1 MIKVLLITNPKSGI
15 LSFED
20 SLNNVINQFKKYDIE
35 YTLSKTEYAAHAVEL
50 VKQADLK
57 QYDSVCAMGG
67 DGTLF
72 EVLNG
77 MLSRSENER
86 IPISIIPNGTGNS
99 FMKTVGIEN
108 VVDAIGKI
116 SKNEP
121 KNLDMMRVVCG
132 ENIYY
137 SLNLIGWG
145 MATDISVLAEKLRFF
160 GGQRYNIASV
170 FEIIKN
176 KKRDSKLIVDGK
188 ERDEAF
194 SFIIACNTKYVGKD
208 MKMAPKAK
216 IDDGEID
223 LIIVKKTSS
232 LTLFSVFPKLFDGSH
247 IDHNACEYVH
257 CKSFSIQPSEDG
269 SLNIDGEIIGTT
281 PVSVNIVK
289 NGVELIV

>member
-1 MIKVLLITNPKSGI
+1 
-15 LSFED
+15 
-20 SLNNVINQFKKYDIE
+20 
-35 YTLSKTEYAAHAVEL
+35 
-50 VKQADLK
+50 
-57 QYDSVCAMGG
+57 MGG

-77 MLSRSENER
+77 MLNRSENER

-116 SKNEP
+116 SKNES
-121 KNLDMMRVVCG
+121 KKLDMMRAVCG

-176 KKRDSKLIVDGK
+176 KSCLLYTSPSPRD
-188 ERDEAF
+188 
-194 SFIIACNTKYVGKD
+194 
-208 MKMAPKAK
+208 
-216 IDDGEID
+216 
-223 LIIVKKTSS
+223 
-232 LTLFSVFPKLFDGSH
+232 
-247 IDHNACEYVH
+247 
-257 CKSFSIQPSEDG
+257 
-269 SLNIDGEIIGTT
+269 
-281 PVSVNIVK
+281 
-289 NGVELIV
+289 

>member
-15 LSFED
+15 LSYED
-20 SLNNVINQFKKYDIE
+20 SLNNVIKEFKKYDIE

-50 VKQADLK
+50 VKQKDLK

-77 MLSRSENER
+77 MLNRRENER

-116 SKNEP
+116 FKNEP

-145 MATDISVLAEKLRFF
+145 MATDISVLAEKLRVF
-160 GGQRYNIASV
+160 GGQRYNIASI

-176 KKRDSKLIVDGK
+176 KRRYSKLIVDGK
-188 ERDEAF
+188 ERDRSF

-232 LTLFSVFPKLFDGSH
+232 FTLFSVFPKLFDGSH

-257 CKSFSIQPSEDG
+257 CKSFSIQPKELG
-269 SLNIDGEIIGTT
+269 SLNIDGEIIGST

-289 NGVELIV
+289 NGVELVV

>member
-15 LSFED
+15 LSHED
-20 SLNNVINQFKKYDIE
+20 SLSSVINEFKKYDIE
-35 YTLSKTEYAAHAVEL
+35 YTLRKTKYAAHAVEL
-50 VKQADLK
+50 VKQTDLK

-77 MLSRSENER
+77 MLNRSENER

-108 VVDAIGKI
+108 VVDAVGKI
-116 SKNEP
+116 YKNET
-121 KNLDMMRVVCG
+121 KNLDMMRAVCG

-176 KKRDSKLIVDGK
+176 KRRDSKLI
-188 ERDEAF
+188 
-194 SFIIACNTKYVGKD
+194 
-208 MKMAPKAK
+208 
-216 IDDGEID
+216 
-223 LIIVKKTSS
+223 
-232 LTLFSVFPKLFDGSH
+232 
-247 IDHNACEYVH
+247 
-257 CKSFSIQPSEDG
+257 
-269 SLNIDGEIIGTT
+269 IDGEEPVSYTHLTLPTT
-281 PVSVNIVK
+281 PYV
-289 NGVELIV
+289 

>member
-1 MIKVLLITNPKSGI
+1 MIKVLLISNPKSGI
-15 LSFED
+15 LRHED
-20 SLNNVINQFKKYDIE
+20 SLNVVINEFKNYDIE
-35 YTLSKTEYAAHAVEL
+35 YTLNKTEYAGHAVGL
-50 VKQADLK
+50 VKQTDLK

-77 MLSRSENER
+77 MLARGENKR

-108 VVDAIGKI
+108 VENAVKKI

-121 KNLDMMRVVCG
+121 KKLDMMRAVCG
-132 ENIYY
+132 ENTYY

-145 MATDISVLAEKLRFF
+145 MATDISVLAEKLRVL

-176 KKRDSKLIVDGK
+176 KRRDSKLIVDGK
-188 ERDEAF
+188 ELDSSF

-232 LTLFSVFPKLFDGSH
+232 FTLFSVFPKLFDGSH

-257 CKSFSIQPSEDG
+257 CKSFSIQPNELG
-269 SLNIDGEIIGTT
+269 SLNIDGEIIGST
-281 PVSVNIVK
+281 PFSVNIVK

>member
-1 MIKVLLITNPKSGI
+1 MIKVLLVTNPKSGI
-15 LSFED
+15 LSYKD
-20 SLNNVINQFKKYDIE
+20 SLNTVINEFKKYDIE
-35 YTLSKTEYAAHAVEL
+35 FTLNKTEYAGHAVDL
-50 VKQADLK
+50 VKQIDLK

-77 MLSRSENER
+77 VLAKGENER

-108 VVDAIGKI
+108 VDDAIGKI

-121 KNLDMMRVVCG
+121 KKLDMMRAVCG

-145 MATDISVLAEKLRFF
+145 MATDISVLAEKLRVL

-176 KKRDSKLIVDGK
+176 KRRDSKLIVDGK
-188 ERDEAF
+188 ERDSSF

-208 MKMAPKAK
+208 MKMAPNAK

-232 LTLFSVFPKLFDGSH
+232 FTLFSVFPKLFDGSH
-247 IDHNACEYVH
+247 INHKACEYVH
-257 CKSFSIQPSEDG
+257 CKSFSIQPKEHG
-269 SLNIDGEIIGTT
+269 RLNIDGEIIGST
-281 PVSVNIVK
+281 PVSVNVVR

>member
-15 LSFED
+15 LSHED
-20 SLNNVINQFKKYDIE
+20 SLNNVINKFKEYDIE
-35 YTLSKTEYAAHAVEL
+35 FTLNKTEYAGHAVDL
-50 VKQADLK
+50 VKKADLK

-77 MLSRSENER
+77 MLARGENER

-99 FMKTVGIEN
+99 FMKTIGMEN
-108 VVDAIGKI
+108 VDDAIGKI

-121 KNLDMMRVVCG
+121 KKLDMMRAVCG

-145 MATDISVLAEKLRFF
+145 MATDISVLAEKLRVF
-160 GGQRYNIASV
+160 GGQRYNIASI

-176 KKRDSKLIVDGK
+176 KRRDSKLIVDGK
-188 ERDEAF
+188 ERDSSF
-194 SFIIACNTKYVGKD
+194 SFIIACNTKYVGKN

-232 LTLFSVFPKLFDGSH
+232 FTLFSVFPKLFDGSH

-257 CKSFSIQPSEDG
+257 CKSFSIQPKEHG
-269 SLNIDGEIIGTT
+269 SLNIDGEIIGST

>member
-1 MIKVLLITNPKSGI
+1 MIEVLLITNPKSGI
-15 LSFED
+15 LNFED
-20 SLNNVINQFKKYDIE
+20 CLNNVINEFKKYNIE
-35 YTLSKTEYAAHAVEL
+35 YTLNKTEYAGHAVDL
-50 VKQADLK
+50 VKQTDLK

-77 MLSRSENER
+77 MLARDESER

-108 VVDAIGKI
+108 VVNAIEKL

-121 KNLDMMRVVCG
+121 KKLDMMRAVCG

-137 SLNLIGWG
+137 SINLIGWG
-145 MATDISVLAEKLRFF
+145 MATDISVLAEKLRVF

-176 KKRDSKLIVDGK
+176 KRRDSKLIIDGK
-188 ERDEAF
+188 ERNSCF

-232 LTLFSVFPKLFDGSH
+232 FTLFSVFPKLFDGSH

-257 CKSFSIQPSEDG
+257 CKSFSIQPKEHG
-269 SLNIDGEIIGTT
+269 SLNIDGEIIGST

>member
-1 MIKVLLITNPKSGI
+1 MIKVLLIANPKSGI
-15 LSFED
+15 LSYED
-20 SLNNVINQFKKYDIE
+20 SLNDVISIFKKYDIE
-35 YTLSKTEYAAHAVEL
+35 YTLSKTEYAGHAVDL
-50 VKQADLK
+50 VKKTDLN

-77 MLSRSENER
+77 MLTRSENER
-86 IPISIIPNGTGNS
+86 IPISIIPSGTGNS

-108 VVDAIGKI
+108 VVDAVGKI

-121 KNLDMMRVVCG
+121 KKLDMMRAVCG

-176 KKRDSKLIVDGK
+176 KRRDSKLIVDGK
-188 ERDEAF
+188 ERDGAF

-232 LTLFSVFPKLFDGSH
+232 FTLFSVFPKLFDGSH

-257 CKSFSIQPSEDG
+257 CKSFSIQPNELG
-269 SLNIDGEIIGTT
+269 SLNIDGEIIGST
-281 PVSVNIVK
+281 PVSVNVVK
-289 NGVELIV
+289 NGIELIV

>member
-15 LSFED
+15 LSFDD
-20 SLNNVINQFKKYDIE
+20 SLNTVISEFKKYNIE
-35 YTLSKTEYAAHAVEL
+35 YTLSKTKYVAHAVEL
-50 VKQADLK
+50 VKKTDLK

-77 MLSRSENER
+77 MLTRTENER
-86 IPISIIPNGTGNS
+86 IPLSIIPNGTGNS

-108 VVDAIGKI
+108 VVDAVRKI

-121 KNLDMMRVVCG
+121 KKVDMMKAVCG

-176 KKRDSKLIVDGK
+176 KRRDSKLIVDGK
-188 ERDEAF
+188 ERDGAF

-232 LTLFSVFPKLFDGSH
+232 FTLFSVFPKLFDGSH
-247 IDHNACEYVH
+247 IDHDACDYIH
-257 CKSFSIQPSEDG
+257 CKSFSIQPREHG
-269 SLNIDGEIIGTT
+269 SLNIDGEIIGST

-289 NGVELIV
+289 NGIELIV

>member
-1 MIKVLLITNPKSGI
+1 MIEVFLITNPKSGI

-20 SLNNVINQFKKYDIE
+20 CLNNVINEFKKYNIG
-35 YTLSKTEYAAHAVEL
+35 YTLNKTEYAGHAVDL
-50 VKQADLK
+50 VKQTDLK

-77 MLSRSENER
+77 MLARDENER

-108 VVDAIGKI
+108 VVNAIERL

-121 KNLDMMRVVCG
+121 KKLDMMRAVCG

-137 SLNLIGWG
+137 SINLIGWG
-145 MATDISVLAEKLRFF
+145 MATDISVLAEKLRVF

-176 KKRDSKLIVDGK
+176 KRRDSKLIIDGK
-188 ERDEAF
+188 ERNSCF

-232 LTLFSVFPKLFDGSH
+232 FTLFSVFPKLFDGSH

-257 CKSFSIQPSEDG
+257 CKSFSIQPKEYG
-269 SLNIDGEIIGTT
+269 SLNIDGEIIGST

-289 NGVELIV
+289 NGVELII

>member
-1 MIKVLLITNPKSGI
+1 MIKVLLIANPKSGI
-15 LSFED
+15 LSYED
-20 SLNNVINQFKKYDIE
+20 SLNIVISNFKKYDIE
-35 YTLSKTEYAAHAVEL
+35 YTLSKTEYAGHAVNL
-50 VKQADLK
+50 VNKTDLK

-77 MLSRSENER
+77 MLTRSENER
-86 IPISIIPNGTGNS
+86 IPISIIPSGTGNS
-99 FMKTVGIEN
+99 FMKTVSIEN
-108 VVDAIGKI
+108 VVDAVGKI

-121 KNLDMMRVVCG
+121 KKLDMMRAVCG

-176 KKRDSKLIVDGK
+176 KRRDSKLIIDGK
-188 ERDEAF
+188 ERDGAY

-208 MKMAPKAK
+208 MRAVARIIRTYVYERRRAAGMGWQEA
-216 IDDGEID
+216 IITGSTYRDHRLLVD
-223 LIIVKKTSS
+223 LIAEYGSDHERKRTHASKMRG
-232 LTLFSVFPKLFDGSH
+232 KLGMKGGLSEARLE
-247 IDHNACEYVH
+247 AC
-257 CKSFSIQPSEDG
+257 
-269 SLNIDGEIIGTT
+269 LNSA
-281 PVSVNIVK
+281 PRYYR
-289 NGVELIV
+289 

>member
-15 LSFED
+15 LSYEE
-20 SLNNVINQFKKYDIE
+20 SLSNVINKFKICDIE
-35 YTLSKTEYAAHAVEL
+35 YTLNKTEYAGHAVDL
-50 VKQADLK
+50 VKKIDLK

-77 MLSRSENER
+77 MLTKRENER

-99 FMKTVGIEN
+99 FLKTLGIEN
-108 VVDAIGKI
+108 VDDAIGKI

-121 KNLDMMRVVCG
+121 KKLDMMRAECG

-145 MATDISVLAEKLRFF
+145 MATDISVLAEKLRVL

-188 ERDEAF
+188 ERDSSF
-194 SFIIACNTKYVGKD
+194 SFIIACNTMYVGKD

-232 LTLFSVFPKLFDGSH
+232 FTLFSVFPKLFDGSH

-257 CKSFSIQPSEDG
+257 CKSFSIQPEDHS
-269 SLNIDGEIIGTT
+269 SLNIDGEIIGST
-281 PVSVNIVK
+281 PVSVNVVK

>member
-15 LSFED
+15 LRYED
-20 SLNNVINQFKKYDIE
+20 SLNNVINEFKKYDIE
-35 YTLSKTEYAAHAVEL
+35 YTLRNTEYAAHAVEL
-50 VKQADLK
+50 VKQTDLK

-77 MLSRSENER
+77 MLNRSENER

-99 FMKTVGIEN
+99 FMKTVGIED

-145 MATDISVLAEKLRFF
+145 MATDISVLAEKLRLF

-176 KKRDSKLIVDGK
+176 KRIDSKLIVDGE
-188 ERDEAF
+188 ERDGAF
-194 SFIIACNTKYVGKD
+194 SFIIACNTKYVGKG

-232 LTLFSVFPKLFDGSH
+232 FTLFSVFPKLFDGSH
-247 IDHNACEYVH
+247 IDHDACEYVH
-257 CKSFSIQPSEDG
+257 CKSFSIQPREHS
-269 SLNIDGEIIGTT
+269 SLNIDGEIIGST

>member
-1 MIKVLLITNPKSGI
+1 M
-15 LSFED
+15 
-20 SLNNVINQFKKYDIE
+20 KKYYLIVNPAGGTKKGLKILETVKPIFDNSGVHVDI
-35 YTLSKTEYAAHAVEL
+35 LLTEYAGHAREL
-50 VKQADLK
+50 ANTLDFSGYNGL
-57 QYDSVCAMGG
+57 CAIGG

-77 MLSRSENER
+77 MLTRSENER
-86 IPISIIPNGTGNS
+86 IPISIIPSGTGNS

-108 VVDAIGKI
+108 VVDAVGKI

-121 KNLDMMRVVCG
+121 KKLDMMRAVCG

-145 MATDISVLAEKLRFF
+145 MATAISVLAEKLRFF

-176 KKRDSKLIVDGK
+176 KRRDSKLIVDGK
-188 ERDEAF
+188 ERDGAF

-232 LTLFSVFPKLFDGSH
+232 FTLFSVFPKLFDGSH
-247 IDHNACEYVH
+247 IDHEACEYVN